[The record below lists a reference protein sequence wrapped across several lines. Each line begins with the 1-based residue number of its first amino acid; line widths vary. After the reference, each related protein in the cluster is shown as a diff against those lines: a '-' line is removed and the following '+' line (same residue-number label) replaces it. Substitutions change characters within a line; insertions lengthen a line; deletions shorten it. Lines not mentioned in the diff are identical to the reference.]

1 VWCCPRRAQFEE
13 AHKEKRA
20 SLSAAVKRT
29 AGQESAELARN
40 RHRAALLEQREAL
53 AREKSSWMARRRA
66 VAGAGG
72 KLVTVAD
79 KLGHLATTSIGA
91 KARVEETARHR
102 QESLKSTKDYQLH
115 KEKEE
120 WEARRRAGGGHLV
133 TKADDLG
140 HFNATTAAQKNRVLS
155 HHLTAGSSFAGE
167 ALLAKEK
174 EEWEARRRAGGGHLV
189 TNADDLGHFNA
200 ETKTAQS
207 RRRDS
212 IMMRT
217 TLGVDQE
224 AEAAAELKR
233 QWAERMK
240 KKGGTTETDNIGRLG
255 AETKAGARRKAQRE
269 AAQLAVL
276 EEAKALEEEAEER
289 AAHDKQ
295 RREKRKDAAAD
306 REVTRDKRTGAL
318 MSPGPPRGGERGSE
332 RGYERGSERGGDGRA
347 SLDRPPAGA
356 GRPRVV
362 SGESAG
368 SRASSVEKKG
378 TSSIAAKKKKKK
390 KAKRT
395 VAARPDSPSA
405 PILELAR
412 HSTESSNSSLEAS
425 SVGSAVRSTAPSP
438 GLNNPL
444 ELGAGVEMV

>member
-115 KEKEE
+115 
-120 WEARRRAGGGHLV
+120 
-133 TKADDLG
+133 
-140 HFNATTAAQKNRVLS
+140 
-155 HHLTAGSSFAGE
+155 
-167 ALLAKEK
+167 KEK

-444 ELGAGVEMV
+444 DLGAGVEMV